1 MGDYFTRG
9 CLLDCVVISIAAIS
23 VTLSDH
29 VRQNYSF
36 LLFCCCINICGVI
49 ISQQHYHYFPSDEPM
64 IIGESA
70 KNLKII
76 KLKPQLKYLDI
87 WRKIVADC
95 SDCNAVKISK
105 MTKCV
110 KFNTNTM
117 RNLIIGSG
125 EVLVSVTFDDGT
137 ISTLLSVCVCG
148 CCLEEE
154 CSAQQEPANNLKQS
168 HHFILRS
175 SA

>member
-1 MGDYFTRG
+1 MAVIISLDNVGYKNYIYSEIEPINCVMGDYFTRG

-49 ISQQHYHYFPSDEPM
+49 ISQLHYHYFPSDEPM

-110 KFNTNTM
+110 KFNTNTQYS
-117 RNLIIGSG
+117 R
-125 EVLVSVTFDDGT
+125 
-137 ISTLLSVCVCG
+137 
-148 CCLEEE
+148 
-154 CSAQQEPANNLKQS
+154 
-168 HHFILRS
+168 
-175 SA
+175 